1 MIATIITTINTT
13 ITAAT
18 AANVP
23 NPKAPA
29 GLPAE
34 RVQPYYIIDKVYKCL
49 QHSQLIVFHFI
60 I

>member
-1 MIATIITTINTT
+1 MIATIIITTINTT

-18 AANVP
+18 AASVP

-34 RVQPYYIIDKVYKCL
+34 RVEPHCFTDKD
-49 QHSQLIVFHFI
+49 
-60 I
+60 